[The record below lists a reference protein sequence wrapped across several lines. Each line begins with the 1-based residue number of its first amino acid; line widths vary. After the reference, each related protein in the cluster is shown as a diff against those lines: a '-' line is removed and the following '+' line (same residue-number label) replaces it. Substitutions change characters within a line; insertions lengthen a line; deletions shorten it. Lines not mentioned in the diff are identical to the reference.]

1 MKQGAKRKGK
11 NTVQDAIREAAKN
24 AQKEAAKTAE
34 KPEAQVG
41 AKAEAAAK
49 AEEEVKAAEVEAKSK
64 AEKVKA
70 DKEAKEAAEKAKVE
84 EEAKAEAKAKAE
96 AEAKAKAE
104 KEAKAAAAKAEAE
117 AKAKA
122 EVEKA
127 AKVKAEAKAKA
138 EKEAKEKADAK
149 AKAEKEAAAA
159 AEQTKRQE
167 ELEEQEYQRRFAKH
181 RDELKWL
188 YTELYQNDWMFE
200 ELCGQMRRFY
210 TERRK
215 GLKTL
220 DREREANPDWYKKND
235 MMGMMLY
242 VDNFAGNL
250 KGVESKLDY
259 LEESGVN
266 YVHLMPL
273 LETPKGRSD
282 GGYAV
287 SNFRKVQPEL
297 GTMED
302 LEDLTKACH
311 DKKISVC
318 MDFVMNHT
326 SEDHEWA
333 VRARRGEG
341 EYMSRYFFF
350 DNDRIPQEY
359 EKTVPQVFPTTAP
372 GNFTYLPEIGHY
384 VMTTFYP
391 YQWDLNYRNPRVFN
405 EMMYNFLFFANVGID
420 VIRIDAVPYIWK
432 ELGTDC
438 RNLPRVHTIVRMM
451 RMIGEIVCPGIL
463 LLGEVVM
470 EPSKVAPY
478 FGTVE
483 KPECHM
489 LYNVT
494 TMATTWNSV
503 ATRDTRLLKN
513 QMDILSGLPKEYVF
527 LNYLRC
533 HDDIGWG
540 LDYDTLKWWGMEER
554 PHKQYINDFFLGK
567 TEDSYSRGELYNA
580 DPVTGDAR
588 FCGTTA
594 SMCGVE
600 KAGFEQD
607 ADQMNSAIKRD
618 LMLHAFMF
626 MQSGIPV
633 LYSGDEI
640 GQVNDYSYK
649 DDPEKA
655 ADSRYIH
662 RGKFRWDLEENIHKK
677 GTVEERIFDGLK
689 KLETIRKSEKAF
701 LTTAGFHTLETYE
714 QAVICIVREYEGEK
728 IVGLFNFSEFG
739 KMAWI
744 NEDDGMYRDLLTG
757 KEMKAS
763 GVMMPGNG
771 FFWLKKEN

>member
-1 MKQGAKRKGK
+1 M
-11 NTVQDAIREAAKN
+11 
-24 AQKEAAKTAE
+24 QKKTQIKKEQIQSRVVKKAE
-34 KPEAQVG
+34 PEAEQVKEVK
-41 AKAEAAAK
+41 KAEQVKEVKK
-49 AEEEVKAAEVEAKSK
+49 AEPEAEQVKEVKK
-64 AEKVKA
+64 AEPEAEQVKEV
-70 DKEAKEAAEKAKVE
+70 K
-84 EEAKAEAKAKAE
+84 KAEPE
-96 AEAKAKAE
+96 TRQEQ
-104 KEAKAAAAKAEAE
+104 AKAADTGHEY
-117 AKAKA
+117 
-122 EVEKA
+122 
-127 AKVKAEAKAKA
+127 
-138 EKEAKEKADAK
+138 DD
-149 AKAEKEAAAA
+149 
-159 AEQTKRQE
+159 
-167 ELEEQEYQRRFAKH
+167 LEYHVRFERH
-181 RDELKWL
+181 FEELKWL
-188 YTELYQNDWMFE
+188 YTELYQNDWMFD
-200 ELCGQMRRFY
+200 ELCSQMYRFY
-210 TERRK
+210 RERK
-215 GLKTL
+215 ESLKKL
-220 DREREANPDWYKKND
+220 DRRREANPDWFKQND

-250 KGVESKLDY
+250 QGVKAKLDY
-259 LEESGVN
+259 LKECRVN

-302 LEDLTKACH
+302 LEEVTEACH
-311 DKKISVC
+311 ERDMSVC

-333 VRARRGEG
+333 VRAKRGEG

-350 DNDRIPQEY
+350 HNDTIPKQY

-372 GNFTYLPEIGHY
+372 GNFTYYPEIGHY

-405 EMMYNFLFFANVGID
+405 EMMYNFLFFANAGID

-432 ELGTDC
+432 TLGTDC
-438 RNLPRVHTIVRMM
+438 RNLPQVHTIVRMM

-494 TMATTWNSV
+494 TMATMWNSL
-503 ATRDTRLLKN
+503 ATRDARLLKL
-513 QMDILSGLPKEYVF
+513 QMDVLAGLPKDYVF

-540 LDYDTLKWWGMEER
+540 LDYGTLRWWGMDER
-554 PHKQYINDFFLGK
+554 SHKEYINSFFTGNA
-567 TEDSYSRGELYNA
+567 EGSYSRGELYNY

-588 FCGTTA
+588 FCGTAA

-607 ADQMNSAIKRD
+607 EEQMQYAIDRD

-626 MQSGIPV
+626 TQSGIPM
-633 LYSGDEI
+633 LYSGDEV
-640 GQVNDYSYK
+640 GQVNDYTYK
-649 DDPEKA
+649 NDPHKA
-655 ADSRYIH
+655 PDSRYIH
-662 RGKFRWDLEENIHKK
+662 RGRFNWELVDKISEK
-677 GTVEERIFDGLK
+677 GSVSERIFHGLK
-689 KLETIRKSEKAF
+689 QLETIRAQEKVF
-701 LTTAGFHTLETYE
+701 VSNAGFHTLETYE
-714 QAVICIVREYEGEK
+714 QSVICIVREYGGEK
-728 IVGLFNFSEFG
+728 LIGLFNFSEFD

-744 NEDDGMYRDLLTG
+744 NEQDGMYVDLISG
-757 KEMKAS
+757 KEMAAS

-771 FFWLKKEN
+771 FYWLKRK

>member
-138 EKEAKEKADAK
+138 EKEVKAKAKAEAEAK

-200 ELCGQMRRFY
+200 ELCGQMHRFY

-266 YVHLMPL
+266 YVHLMP
-273 LETPKGRSD
+273 
-282 GGYAV
+282 
-287 SNFRKVQPEL
+287 
-297 GTMED
+297 
-302 LEDLTKACH
+302 
-311 DKKISVC
+311 
-318 MDFVMNHT
+318 VM
-326 SEDHEWA
+326 
-333 VRARRGEG
+333 
-341 EYMSRYFFF
+341 
-350 DNDRIPQEY
+350 P
-359 EKTVPQVFPTTAP
+359 FPTSAR
-372 GNFTYLPEIGHY
+372 YS
-384 VMTTFYP
+384 
-391 YQWDLNYRNPRVFN
+391 
-405 EMMYNFLFFANVGID
+405 
-420 VIRIDAVPYIWK
+420 
-432 ELGTDC
+432 
-438 RNLPRVHTIVRMM
+438 RNLARWTI
-451 RMIGEIVCPGIL
+451 
-463 LLGEVVM
+463 
-470 EPSKVAPY
+470 
-478 FGTVE
+478 
-483 KPECHM
+483 
-489 LYNVT
+489 
-494 TMATTWNSV
+494 
-503 ATRDTRLLKN
+503 
-513 QMDILSGLPKEYVF
+513 
-527 LNYLRC
+527 LR
-533 HDDIGWG
+533 I
-540 LDYDTLKWWGMEER
+540 
-554 PHKQYINDFFLGK
+554 
-567 TEDSYSRGELYNA
+567 
-580 DPVTGDAR
+580 
-588 FCGTTA
+588 
-594 SMCGVE
+594 
-600 KAGFEQD
+600 
-607 ADQMNSAIKRD
+607 
-618 LMLHAFMF
+618 
-626 MQSGIPV
+626 
-633 LYSGDEI
+633 
-640 GQVNDYSYK
+640 
-649 DDPEKA
+649 
-655 ADSRYIH
+655 
-662 RGKFRWDLEENIHKK
+662 
-677 GTVEERIFDGLK
+677 
-689 KLETIRKSEKAF
+689 
-701 LTTAGFHTLETYE
+701 
-714 QAVICIVREYEGEK
+714 
-728 IVGLFNFSEFG
+728 
-739 KMAWI
+739 
-744 NEDDGMYRDLLTG
+744 
-757 KEMKAS
+757 
-763 GVMMPGNG
+763 
-771 FFWLKKEN
+771 